1 MIKRCIL
8 IFPEFENGKLIDD
21 IRAKY
26 DPVAH
31 NVRPHVT
38 LVFPFESDI
47 DTVTLRRHVADALR
61 DVAPFKLS
69 LQGIVEQRGFGNYL
83 LLDVHRGKRRIVELH
98 SRLYTGMLEPFLP
111 EWSRAF
117 VPHMTVGYLE
127 DATEF
132 EAAADATRHFC
143 EEFSSVI
150 RRVSC
155 EIIAEN
161 SDSIIEFEVE
171 LDAGE

>member
-47 DTVTLRRHVADALR
+47 PTDELRRHVTAALSGF
-61 DVAPFKLS
+61 APFKLS
-69 LQGIVEQRGFGNYL
+69 LQGVIEKKSFGKYL
-83 LLDVHRGKRRIVELH
+83 LLEVHRGKRRIVEMH
-98 SRLYTGMLEPFLP
+98 HRLYTGMLEPFLP
-111 EWSRAF
+111 EWTRSF
-117 VPHMTVGYLE
+117 EPHMTVGYLE
-127 DATEF
+127 DEKEF
-132 EAAADATRHFC
+132 EVAADATRHFC

-150 RRVSC
+150 RKVSC

-161 SDSIIEFEVE
+161 NDSIIEFEVE
-171 LDAGE
+171 LAEE